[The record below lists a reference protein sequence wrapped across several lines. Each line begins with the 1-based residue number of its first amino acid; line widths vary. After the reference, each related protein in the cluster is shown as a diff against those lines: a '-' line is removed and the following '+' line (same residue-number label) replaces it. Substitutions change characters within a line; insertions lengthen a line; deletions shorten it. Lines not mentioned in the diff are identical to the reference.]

1 MLGSWHMRRIHIRW
15 RTWPFLYPSGP
26 LWRLLGQPLLAITAE
41 LYLDFWYG
49 FGSGWPVGHTAGLR
63 TTATKNIFKGV
74 SARPLYCPPLP
85 APPLPLACGL
95 IDRRAVSPPRRLPA
109 SRQYAAL
116 HHLNG
121 RRLTIGQFMERACRL
136 SANGRTEI
144 YRLRGRKRLC
154 QCREAFTAAGSKSG
168 TAHQNHIT
176 TDGLSLGLC
185 AAHIWPN

>member
-1 MLGSWHMRRIHIRW
+1 MAPLGAA
-15 RTWPFLYPSGP
+15 PFGDHGGAISGFLVWLR
-26 LWRLLGQPLLAITAE
+26 LWLACWTH
-41 LYLDFWYG
+41 
-49 FGSGWPVGHTAGLR
+49 GWTEDNRH
-63 TTATKNIFKGV
+63 KNIFKGV

>member
-1 MLGSWHMRRIHIRW
+1 MAPLGAAPFGDHGGAISGFLVWLRLWLACWTHGWTEDNRHKKYFQGGKRAPSLLPASARAASAPCLRANRQARRI
-15 RTWPFLYPSGP
+15 
-26 LWRLLGQPLLAITAE
+26 TAR
-41 LYLDFWYG
+41 G
-49 FGSGWPVGHTAGLR
+49 
-63 TTATKNIFKGV
+63 
-74 SARPLYCPPLP
+74 
-85 APPLPLACGL
+85 
-95 IDRRAVSPPRRLPA
+95 LPA

-116 HHLNG
+116 NHLNG

-154 QCREAFTAAGSKSG
+154 QCREAFTATGSKSG